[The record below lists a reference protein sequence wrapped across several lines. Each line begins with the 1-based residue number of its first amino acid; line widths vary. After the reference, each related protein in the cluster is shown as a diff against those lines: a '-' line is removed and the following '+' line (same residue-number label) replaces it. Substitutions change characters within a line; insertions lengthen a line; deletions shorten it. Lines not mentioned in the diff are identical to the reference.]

1 MNLRRP
7 RKKKRGRPVVYTGR
21 DARVP
26 HRERRR
32 FTRRSV
38 VGITL
43 RLIDG
48 LPRLRGKRFIPELR
62 SAFQRGCAK
71 AGFSICQF
79 SIQGNHLHLVVEADN
94 HVALAKGMQ
103 AFAVRIA
110 RTVNRIAGRKG
121 RVFND
126 RYHVRHV
133 KTATQLRNLLAYV
146 LLNHR
151 RHNRRR
157 HGADPFSSARHFNG
171 WRRDPRLPQTDCAVM
186 PGRAG
191 RDPPTH
197 EGMEVQPEGAHR
209 SGGNAAGRAAL
220 ASSLAVFQADLAGAK
235 NRRAS
240 L

>member
-1 MNLRRP
+1 MNLRR
-7 RKKKRGRPVVYTGR
+7 RSRKKRGRPVVYTGR

-62 SAFQRGCAK
+62 EAFQRGCAK
-71 AGFSICQF
+71 AGFAICQF

-110 RTVNRIAGRKG
+110 RAVNRIAGRKG

-126 RYHVRHV
+126 RYPTFATSRRPLSCATCSPTCCSTTGDTTRANKVPTRFRQLATSTAGV
-133 KTATQLRNLLAYV
+133 ATQSS
-146 LLNHR
+146 HR
-151 RHNRRR
+151 PTPQSCPSHRQRRTC
-157 HGADPFSSARHFNG
+157 S
-171 WRRDPRLPQTDCAVM
+171 RRD
-186 PGRAG
+186 
-191 RDPPTH
+191 
-197 EGMEVQPEGAHR
+197 
-209 SGGNAAGRAAL
+209 GNTAAAA
-220 ASSLAVFQADLAGAK
+220 
-235 NRRAS
+235 
-240 L
+240 